1 MYEVEVVRRAAQ
13 GRSAPFAR
21 PVGMESNL
29 PGLFT
34 YHPVS
39 VAGTLLSASDLG
51 GGAREDAQPEAEPE
65 RERPRLAFLRPRAR
79 RYPTAASP
87 SNDFT
92 SA

>member
-1 MYEVEVVRRAAQ
+1 
-13 GRSAPFAR
+13 
-21 PVGMESNL
+21 MELNI
-29 PGLFT
+29 PGLST
-34 YHPVS
+34 HHPVS

-51 GGAREDAQPEAEPE
+51 GIAREDAQPGAEPE
-65 RERPRLAFLRPRAR
+65 RERPRLAFLRTLVR